1 MCFFEVF
8 LECHKSLFED
18 GGNFQFRYN
27 IRYSLVLFL
36 HNKYILL
43 SLHFSLIFRKV
54 RMLLGGKI
62 RILLCGGAP
71 LSAATQRF
79 MNICFCCPV
88 GQGYGLTESAGAG
101 TITEGWCRCIPL
113 SAVIR
118 AERCA
123 CITFDSIFV
132 WCMLPNLTGESWE
145 LLVIINV

>member
-1 MCFFEVF
+1 MCSFKAF
-8 LECHKSLFED
+8 LECRKSLFED
-18 GGNFQFRYN
+18 DENFQFRYK

-36 HNKYILL
+36 SNNYILL
-43 SLHFSLIFRKV
+43 SLPFSLIFRKV

-101 TITEGWCRCIPL
+101 TITEGWCQCIPL
-113 SAVIR
+113 RAVIR
-118 AERCA
+118 AERSLSV
-123 CITFDSIFV
+123 ISDSPLI
-132 WCMLPNLTGESWE
+132 WCLPPNITGESWE
-145 LLVIINV
+145 WLVIVNG